1 MECSHHGSAQ
11 SPLARFCA
19 ECGDRLS
26 FGKDSQETIQRQL
39 PYLIGS
45 LICFAEIFVVCDSS
59 GVLHALDASLSDLA
73 DPLPIADQ
81 LKDLAL
87 IANEGY
93 KYLAHSRGACAVDLI
108 AWLRSRTATVVSL
121 HSGRAVSCMSTSG
134 DIVSIVASAELS
146 DSLMVWKGMTLT
158 AQIPIPGLS
167 RDFYTFP
174 PVLCSRIA
182 YVTQRSTDTVFV
194 CDLNDCT
201 TTVGRAG
208 GSCLYAT
215 VWQEGI
221 ACLVESNGTK
231 RVVEF
236 TKNGTTF
243 LVPTVPI
250 DTTWFLGGTSPDLY
264 MWGNGSSLTL
274 VKAGRQRLMK
284 ESGNIGVPALA
295 DGQAIAIA
303 QDGVSTEAILI
314 DLSTGAVGYTG
325 RIGNFGF
332 YDIACSGSRLVAG
345 NGQILKSFPAEAR

>member
-1 MECSHHGSAQ
+1 
-11 SPLARFCA
+11 
-19 ECGDRLS
+19 LS

-39 PYLIGS
+39 PYLVGS
-45 LICFAEIFVVCDSS
+45 LICFAKIFVVCDSS
-59 GVLHALDASLSDLA
+59 GVLHALDTSLSDLA

-81 LKDLAL
+81 LDDLSL
-87 IANEGY
+87 IAKEGY
-93 KYLAHSRGACAVDLI
+93 VYLAHSRGVFAVDLV
-108 AWLRSRTATVVSL
+108 AWLRSPRKATVVCL
-121 HSGRAVSCMSTSG
+121 HSGRALSCMSTSG
-134 DIVSIVASAELS
+134 DIVSIVASGEQS
-146 DSLMVWKGMTLT
+146 DRLMVWKGMTLT

-174 PVLCSRIA
+174 PILCSRVA
-182 YVTQRSTDTVFV
+182 YVTQRSRDSIFV
-194 CDLNDCT
+194 CDLNDRS

-215 VWQEGI
+215 AWQERI

-236 TKNGTTF
+236 TKNGTAF

-250 DTTWFLGGTSPDLY
+250 DTTWFLAGTSPDLY

-303 QDGVSTEAILI
+303 QDGMSTEAILI
-314 DLSTGAVGYTG
+314 DLSTGAVGHTG
-325 RIGNFGF
+325 RIGDFGF
-332 YDIACSGSRLVAG
+332 SDIACSNSRLVAG
-345 NGQILKSFPAEAR
+345 NGQILKSFSAVAI